1 MRLNEQVAA
10 GNKRLRRWKS
20 MNARVSDQNLHTFQS
35 KEEEKEKELI
45 MQMKTAHDQSRGQLA
60 GIRP

>member
-1 MRLNEQVAA
+1 
-10 GNKRLRRWKS
+10 
-20 MNARVSDQNLHTFQS
+20 MNARVSDQNLHAFQS
-35 KEEEKEKELI
+35 KEEEKKKEII